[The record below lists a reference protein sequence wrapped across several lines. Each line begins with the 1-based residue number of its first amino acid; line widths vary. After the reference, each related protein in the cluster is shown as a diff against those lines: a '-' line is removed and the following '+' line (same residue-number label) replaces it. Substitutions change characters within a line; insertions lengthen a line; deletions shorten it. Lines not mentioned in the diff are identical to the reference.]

1 MHLVESNMNRISP
14 KYIIAIL
21 LSVMMQFDTEAQT
34 LLTEQA
40 WADSIYSA
48 MTDDERIGQLFMVR
62 AASKGDAK
70 ETARI
75 KREIRDYHIGGI
87 CFFQGDP
94 REEAR
99 ITNIYQDESKIPL
112 MTAIDGEWGLGMRF
126 PDKTISFPRQLML
139 GAIQDNNLIY
149 EMGKEVG
156 RHCQRIGLHVNFAPV
171 ADVNNNPENPVIN
184 NRSFGEDKYNVTAK
198 SYSYMKGMQDQ
209 GIVACA
215 KHFPGHGDTD
225 VDSHLDLPIIAH
237 DMNRLD
243 SLELMPFESLSKYG
257 IKSMMAAHLHVPAI
271 DNRKNRPTSL
281 SKTALTDILRDEI
294 GFDGIIFTDAMEMKG
309 VTKHFK
315 AGQAEAEALEAGNDV
330 IVLSTDIKKAVKY
343 IKEYIASGKIE
354 MNQVEASVKRI
365 LLEKYRLGLY
375 QKPEKLVLE
384 NIAEDLNTKESLAL
398 KSRLIEEA
406 LTLVN
411 DSENQIPISTPAQKI
426 IMTLTIGAT
435 EETPFQ
441 SRINSYANA
450 KHYFSSKKI
459 DVVKA
464 KALDANF
471 ENAQTV
477 IVSFHDMSKYASK
490 GFGIDPSAV
499 QYVRELAKRKRVII
513 TIFGSPYSLRY
524 FEGMDPI
531 LVAYDEDPMT
541 QDLAAQALFG
551 ANRISG
557 KLPVSGSDN
566 FPFGMGVYRESNG
579 SLGYSSPERVGL
591 MSDTL
596 ERIDALVDDMIKRN
610 AAPGCQVFVAKDG
623 KVIYDKAFGH
633 FTQQKK
639 RKVRKNDIYDVASVT
654 KIMASTLSLMKLYD
668 EGKFDPS
675 AKLKTYLPEA
685 DTCNKGDI
693 CIHDM
698 LAHQGKLAGW
708 IPFYKKTMTD
718 AKYPKP
724 LSKYYRTTP
733 QDSFSIKITDDM
745 YMWDEYVDSI
755 WSRIYASDLR
765 ENDSYRY
772 SDLAFYFMHRTVD
785 NLTNTR
791 LDTFA
796 QRNFYQPLGLRR
808 TGFLPLDRFASTEI
822 APSEKDN
829 YFRKT
834 KLQGTVHD
842 MGAAMLGGV
851 SGHAGLFST
860 SKEIGVMMQML
871 LNGGMYGGRR
881 YIDSQTIDKFTT
893 RFHKSKR
900 RGIGFDMKQLDP
912 DKKLNMS
919 EQASESTFGHLGF
932 TGCAA
937 WADPEENIVYV
948 FLSNRTYPS
957 MKNNKLGKY
966 NYRPR
971 IQTVIYNAIKKD
983 AVKPLRVQPELKSAD
998 PE

>member
-1 MHLVESNMNRISP
+1 MRLPSRMMNRKFQNCFMVIV
-14 KYIIAIL
+14 IGL
-21 LSVMMQFDTEAQT
+21 CTLSGAWSQT
-34 LLTEQA
+34 FLGEQA
-40 WADSIYSA
+40 WADSVYSS
-48 MTDDERIGQLFMVR
+48 MSVDEKIGQLFMVR

-271 DNRKNRPTSL
+271 DNRTNRPTSL
-281 SKTALTDILRDEI
+281 SKTALTDILREEI
-294 GFDGIIFTDAMEMKG
+294 GFNGIIFTDAMEMKG

-315 AGQAEAEALEAGNDV
+315 VGQAEAEALEAGNDM
-330 IVLSTDIKKAVKY
+330 IVLSTDIKKSISA
-343 IKEYIASGKIE
+343 IKEYIAAGRIP
-354 MNQVEASVKRI
+354 MDQIEASVKRI

-384 NIAEDLNTKESLAL
+384 NIAEDLNSKESLAL

-411 DSENQIPISTPAQKI
+411 DNENQIPISTPAQKI
-426 IMTLTIGAT
+426 IMTLTIGST
-435 EETPFQ
+435 VETPFQ

-450 KHYFSSKKI
+450 KHYFSSKNLTI
-459 DVVKA
+459 EKA
-464 KALDANF
+464 KSLDANF
-471 ENAQTV
+471 ENANTV

-490 GFGIDPSAV
+490 NFGIDQSAV
-499 QYVRELAKRKRVII
+499 QYVRELAKKKKVIVVL
-513 TIFGSPYSLRY
+513 FGSPYALKY

-531 LVAYDEDPMT
+531 LMAYDEDPMT

-557 KLPVSGSDN
+557 KLPVSGSDA
-566 FPFGMGVYRESNG
+566 FPFGMGIYKESNG

-591 MSDTL
+591 ISDTL
-596 ERIDALVDDMIKRN
+596 DRIDALVEDLIKRN

-639 RKVRKNDIYDVASVT
+639 RKVRTNDIYDVASVT
-654 KIMASTLSLMKLYD
+654 KILASTLSLMKLHD
-668 EGKFDPS
+668 QGKFEPT
-675 AKLKTYLPEA
+675 AKLKTYLPES

-693 CIHDM
+693 CIQDM

-708 IPFYKKTMTD
+708 IPFYKRTMTE
-718 AKYPKP
+718 ARYPKP
-724 LSKYYRTTP
+724 MTKYYRSTP

-745 YMWDEYVDSI
+745 YMKDEYVDSI
-755 WSRIYASDLR
+755 WSRIYSSDLR
-765 ENDSYRY
+765 DNDNYRY
-772 SDLAFYFMHRTVD
+772 SDLAFYFMHRAVD
-785 NLTNTR
+785 NLTGTR
-791 LDTFA
+791 LDTFT

-808 TGFLPLDRFASTEI
+808 TGFLPLDRFARTEI
-822 APSEKDN
+822 APTEKDN
-829 YFRKT
+829 YFRNKT
-834 KLQGTVHD
+834 LQGTVHD

-871 LNGGMYGGRR
+871 LNGGVYGGRR
-881 YIDSQTIDKFTT
+881 FIESQTIDKFTT
-893 RFHKSKR
+893 RFHKSTR
-900 RGIGFDMKQLDP
+900 RGIGFDMKQLDES
-912 DKKLNMS
+912 LNANMS
-919 EQASESTFGHLGF
+919 EKASDSTFGHLGF

-966 NYRPR
+966 DYRPR
-971 IQTVIYNAIKKD
+971 IQTVVYNAIKKD
-983 AVKPLRVQPELKSAD
+983 PVKPIKVQPQLKSSD

>member
-524 FEGMDPI
+524 
-531 LVAYDEDPMT
+531 
-541 QDLAAQALFG
+541 
-551 ANRISG
+551 
-557 KLPVSGSDN
+557 
-566 FPFGMGVYRESNG
+566 
-579 SLGYSSPERVGL
+579 
-591 MSDTL
+591 
-596 ERIDALVDDMIKRN
+596 
-610 AAPGCQVFVAKDG
+610 
-623 KVIYDKAFGH
+623 
-633 FTQQKK
+633 
-639 RKVRKNDIYDVASVT
+639 
-654 KIMASTLSLMKLYD
+654 
-668 EGKFDPS
+668 
-675 AKLKTYLPEA
+675 
-685 DTCNKGDI
+685 
-693 CIHDM
+693 
-698 LAHQGKLAGW
+698 
-708 IPFYKKTMTD
+708 
-718 AKYPKP
+718 
-724 LSKYYRTTP
+724 
-733 QDSFSIKITDDM
+733 
-745 YMWDEYVDSI
+745 
-755 WSRIYASDLR
+755 
-765 ENDSYRY
+765 
-772 SDLAFYFMHRTVD
+772 
-785 NLTNTR
+785 
-791 LDTFA
+791 
-796 QRNFYQPLGLRR
+796 
-808 TGFLPLDRFASTEI
+808 
-822 APSEKDN
+822 
-829 YFRKT
+829 
-834 KLQGTVHD
+834 
-842 MGAAMLGGV
+842 
-851 SGHAGLFST
+851 
-860 SKEIGVMMQML
+860 
-871 LNGGMYGGRR
+871 
-881 YIDSQTIDKFTT
+881 
-893 RFHKSKR
+893 
-900 RGIGFDMKQLDP
+900 
-912 DKKLNMS
+912 
-919 EQASESTFGHLGF
+919 
-932 TGCAA
+932 
-937 WADPEENIVYV
+937 
-948 FLSNRTYPS
+948 
-957 MKNNKLGKY
+957 
-966 NYRPR
+966 
-971 IQTVIYNAIKKD
+971 
-983 AVKPLRVQPELKSAD
+983 
-998 PE
+998 

>member
-1 MHLVESNMNRISP
+1 MNMNP
-14 KYIIAIL
+14 QKYIVSTILIL
-21 LSVMMQFDTEAQT
+21 LVQMYSQAQT

-40 WADSIYSA
+40 WADSVYTA
-48 MTDDERIGQLFMVR
+48 MSDDERIGQLFMVR
-62 AASKGDAK
+62 AGSKGDAK

-75 KREIRDYHIGGI
+75 KREIRDHHIGGI

-126 PDKTISFPRQLML
+126 KDKTISFPRQLML

-149 EMGKEVG
+149 EMGKEVAK
-156 RHCQRIGLHVNFAPV
+156 HCQRIGLHVNFAPV

-237 DMNRLD
+237 DMERLD
-243 SLELMPFESLSKYG
+243 SLELMPFRSLSKYG
-257 IKSMMAAHLHVPAI
+257 IKSMMAAHLHVPAM

-294 GFDGIIFTDAMEMKG
+294 GFQGIIFTDAMEMKG
-309 VTKHFK
+309 VTKHFET
-315 AGQAEAEALEAGNDV
+315 GQAEAEALEAGNDM
-330 IVLSTDIKKAVKY
+330 IVLSNDLKKSIKS
-343 IKEYIASGKIE
+343 IKEYIAAGKIP
-354 MNQVEASVKRI
+354 MSQIEASVKRI

-375 QKPEKLVLE
+375 QKPEVLVLD
-384 NIAEDLNTKESLAL
+384 NIAEDLNSKESLAL
-398 KSRLIEEA
+398 KARLIEES

-411 DSENQIPISTPAQKI
+411 DSENQIPIKTPAQKI
-426 IMTLTIGAT
+426 IMTLTIGST
-435 EETPFQ
+435 VETSFQ

-464 KALDANF
+464 KSLDANL
-471 ENAQTV
+471 ENAQLV

-557 KLPVSGSDN
+557 KLPVSGSEN

-596 ERIDALVDDMIKRN
+596 ARIDALVDELIKKN

-639 RKVRKNDIYDVASVT
+639 RKVRNTDIYDVASVT

-668 EGKFDPS
+668 EDKFDPS
-675 AKLKTYLPEA
+675 ARLKTYLPES

-693 CIHDM
+693 CINDM

-708 IPFYKKTMTD
+708 IPFYKKTVTD

-724 LSKYYRTTP
+724 ISKYYRTTP

-765 ENDSYRY
+765 ETDSYRY
-772 SDLAFYFMHRTVD
+772 SDLAFYFMHRTVN
-785 NLTNTR
+785 NLSGTR
-791 LDTFA
+791 LDTFT
-796 QRNFYQPLGLRR
+796 QRSFYQPLGLKR
-808 TGFLPLDRFASTEI
+808 TGFLPLDRYAYTEI
-822 APSEKDN
+822 APTENDK
-829 YFRKT
+829 YFRRT
-834 KLQGTVHD
+834 TLQGTVHD

-860 SKEIGVMMQML
+860 SKEIGVLMQML
-871 LNGGMYGGRR
+871 LNGGTYGGKRFIESR
-881 YIDSQTIDKFTT
+881 TIDKFTT

-919 EQASESTFGHLGF
+919 EKASESTFGHLGF

-957 MKNNKLGKY
+957 MKNNKLGRY
-966 NYRPR
+966 NYRPK
-971 IQTVIYNAIKKD
+971 IQTVVYNAIKKD
-983 AVKPLRVQPELKSAD
+983 EVKPLRVQPEFNSAD
-998 PE
+998 VK